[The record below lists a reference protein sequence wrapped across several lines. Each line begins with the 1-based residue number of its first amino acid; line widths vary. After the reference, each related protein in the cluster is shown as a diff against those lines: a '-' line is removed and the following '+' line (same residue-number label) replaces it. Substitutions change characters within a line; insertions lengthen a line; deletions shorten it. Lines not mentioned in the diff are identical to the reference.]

1 MKKANIRF
9 SIILALAVV
18 SALVSCSKGDA
29 PLGAFR
35 VSATIASDTKLEYS
49 VADAAITP
57 AWKVGDE
64 VFGYDDKG
72 SVFTFTVNSVSE
84 GKAILDVGEYQPGQ
98 AKYLYAV
105 YYPGKGVAD
114 IEDEAIAV
122 DLSSQSGILNADFPL
137 IMTSTGRIQ
146 NNEVSLNFSCSS
158 SILALKQFKVKAGER
173 ITSVKITGVTVD
185 GEINSVHGMM
195 DVIASESTGT
205 VTVATD
211 LTADADGVAEGP
223 VFLSVLPSKD
233 TRIGIVAVAENGTEY
248 ATSTLI
254 AGVDVEEGN
263 YYYVSK
269 NMGEAVAEI
278 VETGEKF
285 ATINNA
291 FERANES
298 TVPVTIKLDK
308 NVTVTDTI
316 LLKNALNCLTYID
329 FNGYKISASLK
340 GKAIL
345 NIKSDVVL
353 EDNSPEG
360 DGGLENTYA
369 NAESRAIYMRYD
381 KISVTINGG
390 VYASKADD
398 GVAYFRGISSK
409 IVVNGGKFINKRTA
423 GGEAFYIYGS
433 TGISGT
439 INGGSFID
447 VNGGNAQA
455 IRSGNGAQIKIY
467 GGYFHNGSST
477 GDVLGQATATGFVG
491 NVYGGFF
498 NKEINSTY
506 IATGCEGKA
515 TSFTYEGR
523 TYSYFVNDP
532 SESKDGNA
540 TTVTDGDTSGWY

>member
-1 MKKANIRF
+1 MKTFDFKLC
-9 SIILALAVV
+9 IIATFAALA
-18 SALVSCSKGDA
+18 ALTSCSKGDA
-29 PLGAFR
+29 PLGTFR

-72 SVFTFTVNSVSE
+72 YEFTFTVSSVTD
-84 GKAILDVGEYQPGQ
+84 GKATMNIGEYEPGG
-98 AKYLYAV
+98 AKVLYAV
-105 YYPGKGVAD
+105 YYPGKSVSD
-114 IEDEAIAV
+114 IVDEAIAI
-122 DLSSQSGILNADFPL
+122 DLSSQNGVLNSDFPL
-137 IMTSTGRIQ
+137 IMTATGRIRD
-146 NNEVSLNFSCSS
+146 NAVSFAFVNSS
-158 SILALKQFKVKAGER
+158 AVLSIKQLKVKAGA
-173 ITSVKITGVTVD
+173 TVD
-185 GEINSVHGMM
+185 KIKISGVVCAGEINSIHGMM
-195 DVIASESTGT
+195 DVIGSDDKGT
-205 VTVATD
+205 VIVNTD
-211 LTADADGVAEGP
+211 LTADASGLINTSLFV
-223 VFLSVLPSKD
+223 SVLP
-233 TRIGIVAVAENGTEY
+233 TAAARLGIMAVLDDGTEY
-248 ATSTLI
+248 ATSSLI
-254 AGVDVEEGN
+254 GSADIEAGN

-285 ATINNA
+285 ATIHNA

-308 NVTVTDTI
+308 NVAVTDTI
-316 LLKNALNCLTYID
+316 LLKNASNCLTYID

-369 NAESRAIYMRYD
+369 NTESRAIYMRYD
-381 KISVTINGG
+381 KTSVTINGG

-409 IVVNGGKFINKRTA
+409 IVVNGGKFINNRAK

-439 INGGSFID
+439 INGGTFID
-447 VNGGNAQA
+447 VNGGSAQA
-455 IRSGNGAQIKIY
+455 IRSGNGAQIKVY
-467 GGYFHNGSST
+467 GGYFHNGTST
-477 GDVLGQATATGFVG
+477 GAVLGQATETGFVG

-498 NKEINSTY
+498 NKEIKSTY
-506 IATGCEGKA
+506 IATGYCGA
-515 TSFTYEGR
+515 STS
-523 TYSYFVNDP
+523 VV
-532 SESKDGNA
+532 KDGLTYAYVVEPNKSSDSI
-540 TTVTDGDTSGWY
+540 TVTDGDTSGWY